1 MAQPKQGDTVAIH
14 YTGRLEDGTV
24 FDSSE
29 GREPLEFT
37 VGAGQVIPGFEAAV
51 LGLEPGQTAT
61 TTIKPKDAYGP
72 RDPDM
77 IVQMPRS
84 EMPPGVEPA
93 VGQQYQLGLA
103 DGNRMP
109 VVVTA
114 VTDVAVTFDANHPL
128 AGKTLIFDIELVGVK

>member
-1 MAQPKQGDTVAIH
+1 MARPQAGNTVSIH

-29 GREPLEFT
+29 GRDPLTFT
-37 VGAGQVIPGFEAAV
+37 VGAGQVIPGFEEAV
-51 LGLEPGQTAT
+51 LGLEPGQKGT
-61 TTIKPKDAYGP
+61 TKIAPKDGYGAP
-72 RDPDM
+72 DPDL

-84 EMPPGVEPA
+84 EMPPGVEPQI
-93 VGQQYQLGLA
+93 GQQFELGLS

-128 AGKTLIFDIELVGVK
+128 AGKILIFDIKLVSIE